1 MNTTRTIEQ
10 PTFVPSIFDRFP
22 RVATQQ
28 RHATRPRNFAL
39 ISSLLAAPV
48 VAGLLGGRSVKR
60 GLIVGGI
67 AALALGALRL
77 QMARWFT
84 PEPDYTTEGVVG
96 SLQLRRYPAR
106 VDARAE
112 VNALDFED
120 ALEFGYERLRGYI
133 RGSNATDELLEMAMP
148 VTTTMRDGRY
158 EMSFVMPPDRLV
170 SSLPQPEN
178 PRVQLREVPERRIAV
193 LRFNG
198 RFTKKNVEWQERKL
212 LRKLV
217 DAGLSAKG
225 SVMFAC
231 YDPPTTLPL
240 LRRNELWIEIA

>member
-1 MNTTRTIEQ
+1 MNTTKTIEQ

-28 RHATRPRNFAL
+28 RHATRPRNVAL
-39 ISSLLAAPV
+39 LSSLVAAPV
-48 VAGLLGGRSVKR
+48 VAGLLGDRSLKR

-67 AALALGALRL
+67 AALALGTLRWQL
-77 QMARWFT
+77 ARWFT
-84 PEPDYTTEGVVG
+84 PEPDYVKSGTVG
-96 SLQLRRYPAR
+96 DLELRRYPAR

-120 ALEFGYERLRGYI
+120 ALQIGFKRLFGFITGGNSTEEG
-133 RGSNATDELLEMAMP
+133 LEMTVP

-170 SSLPQPEN
+170 SSLPQPED

-198 RFTKKNVEWQERKL
+198 RFTRRNIEWQERKL

-225 SVMFAC
+225 SVMFAS

>member
-10 PTFVPSIFDRFP
+10 PASVPSIFDRFP
-22 RVATQQ
+22 RVATQT
-28 RHATRPRNFAL
+28 RHATKPRNFAL
-39 ISSLLAAPV
+39 LSTLIAAPV
-48 VAGLLGGRSVKR
+48 VAAVLGDRSIKR
-60 GLIVGGI
+60 GLLVGGI
-67 AALALGALRL
+67 AALALGTLRL
-77 QMARWFT
+77 QFARWFT
-84 PEPDYTTEGVVG
+84 PEPDYKTDGRVDDLE
-96 SLQLRRYPAR
+96 LRRYPAR

-120 ALEFGYERLRGYI
+120 ALDLGYERLAGYI
-133 RGSNATDELLEMAMP
+133 RGGNADNEGLGMSTP

-158 EMSFVMPPDRLV
+158 EMSFVMPADRLV
-170 SSLPQPEN
+170 SSLPQPED

-225 SVMFAC
+225 SVMFAA
-231 YDPPTTLPL
+231 YDPPSTLPL
-240 LRRNELWIEIA
+240 LRRNELWIEIL

>member
-1 MNTTRTIEQ
+1 MNTTRTLEQ
-10 PTFVPSIFDRFP
+10 PIVVPSIFDRFP
-22 RVATQQ
+22 RVATQE
-28 RHATRPRNFAL
+28 RHHSRPRNLAL
-39 ISSLLAAPV
+39 LSSLLAAPV
-48 VAGLLGGRSVKR
+48 VAGLLGDRSLKR
-60 GLIVGGI
+60 ALIVGGV
-67 AALALGALRL
+67 ATLALGALRW

-84 PEPDYTTEGVVG
+84 PQPDYVKEGTVG
-96 SLQLRRYPAR
+96 DLELRRYPAR

-120 ALEFGYERLRGYI
+120 ALELGFERLAGFI
-133 RGSNATDELLEMAMP
+133 HGKNATEECLAMTAP

-170 SSLPQPEN
+170 SSIPQPED

-198 RFTKKNVEWQERKL
+198 RFTKHNIEWQERKL

-225 SVMFAC
+225 SVMFAG
-231 YDPPTTLPL
+231 YDAPTTIPL
-240 LRRNELWIEIA
+240 LRRNELWIEIT

>member
-1 MNTTRTIEQ
+1 MLST
-10 PTFVPSIFDRFP
+10 
-22 RVATQQ
+22 
-28 RHATRPRNFAL
+28 L
-39 ISSLLAAPV
+39 IAAPV
-48 VAGLLGGRSVKR
+48 VAGLLGERSLKR
-60 GLIVGGI
+60 GLLVGGV

-84 PEPDYTTEGVVG
+84 PEPDYTTEGRVG
-96 SLQLRRYPAR
+96 DLALRRYPAR

-112 VNALDFED
+112 INAIDFED
-120 ALEFGYERLRGYI
+120 ALELGYERLRSFI
-133 RGSNATDELLEMAMP
+133 RGANATDEGLVMAMP
-148 VTTTMRDGRY
+148 VTTMMRDGRY
-158 EMSFVMPPDRLV
+158 EMSFVMPADRVV
-170 SSLPQPEN
+170 STLPQPED

-217 DAGLSAKG
+217 DAGLSARG

-240 LRRNELWIEIA
+240 LRRNELWIEIT

>member
-1 MNTTRTIEQ
+1 MNTTPTIDQ
-10 PTFVPSIFDRFP
+10 PVYVPSIFDRFP
-22 RVATQQ
+22 RVATQE
-28 RHATRPRNFAL
+28 RHGTRPRNFVLLGSL
-39 ISSLLAAPV
+39 IAAPV
-48 VAGLLGGRSVKR
+48 VAGLLGDRSLKR
-60 GLIVGGI
+60 GLLAAGV

-77 QMARWFT
+77 QLARWFT
-84 PEPDYTTEGVVG
+84 PEPDYVTEGRVG
-96 SLQLRRYPAR
+96 ALELRRYPAR

-112 VNALDFED
+112 INALDFED
-120 ALEFGYERLRGYI
+120 ALHFGYQRLHHFLRGA
-133 RGSNATDELLEMAMP
+133 NATDERLGMAIP

-170 SSLPQPEN
+170 STLPQPED

-240 LRRNELWIEIA
+240 LRRNELWIEIT